1 MTWSGT
7 EALASLMAALRRERR
22 QQSGL
27 AAELVPPDHDTAYRV
42 ADRAATLLGWEQAGW
57 KIAATNPVMQ
67 QALRTTGPI
76 RGRVWTPFVTHSPAE
91 IPHAPLLHPISEC
104 EYVVKLAADLPPRGV
119 PYTRAE
125 VEAAIEWI
133 APAIEVAECRFVR
146 DAAFP
151 PLAAVLA
158 DGSGNGGLVLGEPI
172 RDWRNRDIPGQKIA
186 LRTNGT
192 QRREGSAAE
201 ALVDHPAV
209 PVTWLAND
217 LARFGMGLRAGE
229 VVSTGTCTGMV
240 LARAGEEHIGDF
252 GAFGEIRIRYS

>member
-1 MTWSGT
+1 MSDTQVI
-7 EALASLMAALRRERR
+7 AAFAAARKS
-22 QQSGL
+22 QSPL
-27 AAELVPPDHDTAYRV
+27 SHLPEPDTPDY
-42 ADRAATLLGWEQAGW
+42 DRAFRLQGAVTRELGWEQAGW

-76 RGRVWTPFVTHSPAE
+76 RGRVWRPFVTHSPAE
-91 IPHAPLLHPISEC
+91 IAHAPLLHPISEC
-104 EYVVKLAADLPPRGV
+104 EYVVKLARDLPPRATA
-119 PYTRAE
+119 YIRAE
-125 VEAAIEWI
+125 IEDAIDWI

-172 RDWRNRDIPGQKIA
+172 LDWRSRDLPAQPVV
-186 LRTNGT
+186 LRVDGT
-192 QRREGSAAE
+192 ERRRGSAAE

-217 LARFGMGLRAGE
+217 LSRFSLGLRAGE

-240 LARAGEEHIGDF
+240 LARAGETHVGDF
-252 GAFGEIRIRYS
+252 GAFGEIRVRYLG